1 MGMSSALT
9 IYTEYFGLSERPFTL
24 LPDPDFLY
32 WSEHHARA
40 YAMLEYGMLT
50 HAPITV
56 ITGEIGAGKTTLL
69 RQLLRSLPEEFTV
82 GLISNAQGNRGE
94 LLHWVLMALGVSTDM
109 NASYVQLFA
118 QFQDFL
124 IEEYAEGRRTILIFD
139 EAQNLSLETLEELRM
154 FSNIN
159 ADKDELLQ
167 LVLVGQPE
175 LRDLISQP
183 RLVQF
188 AQRVA
193 AEFHLPGMSAA
204 GVRAYIEHRL
214 AVAGAE
220 RRIFTPAACECVYLA
235 SRGIPR
241 LVNQICDYALVYA
254 FTDGLEEVDASVIEQ
269 VVADRRMHG
278 NLRATTSGTGDIAHA
293 G

>member
-1 MGMSSALT
+1 MSMTSTLR
-9 IYTEYFGLSERPFTL
+9 IYNDHFGLAERPFTL

-32 WSEHHARA
+32 WSEIHTRA

-69 RQLLRSLPEEFTV
+69 RHLLRSLPEEFTV

-94 LLHWVLMALGVSTDM
+94 LLHWVLMALGVPAETD
-109 NASYVQLFA
+109 ASYVQLFA

-124 IEEYAEGRRTILIFD
+124 IEEYASGRRTMLIFD
-139 EAQNLSLETLEELRM
+139 EAQNLSTETLEELRM

-175 LRDLISQP
+175 LRTLIGQP
-183 RLVQF
+183 RLAQF
-188 AQRVA
+188 AQRVS
-193 AEFHLPGMSAA
+193 AEYHLPGMTAEQVL
-204 GVRAYIEHRL
+204 GYIAHRL
-214 AVAGAE
+214 AVAGATRE
-220 RRIFTPAACECVYLA
+220 IFTPAACECVHLA
-235 SRGIPR
+235 SRGVPR

-254 FTDGLEEVDASVIEQ
+254 FTDGLDKVDASVIEQ
-269 VVADRRMHG
+269 VVTDRRMHG
-278 NLRATTSGTGDIAHA
+278 NLKMVV
-293 G
+293 

>member
-1 MGMSSALT
+1 MSSGLT
-9 IYTEYFGLSERPFTL
+9 IYNAHFGLSERPFTL

-32 WSEHHARA
+32 WSDNHARA

-69 RQLLRSLPEEFTV
+69 RHLLRSLPGDVTV
-82 GLISNAQGNRGE
+82 GLVSNAQGDRGE
-94 LLHWVLMALGVSTDM
+94 LLHWVLMALDVPTEAG
-109 NASYVQLFA
+109 AGYVQLFA
-118 QFQDFL
+118 RFQDHL
-124 IEEYAEGRRTILIFD
+124 IGQYAAGRRTMLIFD
-139 EAQNLSLETLEELRM
+139 EAQNLSVEALEELRM

-175 LRDLISQP
+175 LRDLIASP

-193 AEFHLPGMSAA
+193 ADYHLPAMTAPAVGDY
-204 GVRAYIEHRL
+204 VRHRL
-214 AVAGAE
+214 RVAGAGRE
-220 RRIFTPAACECVYLA
+220 IFTPAACEAVHA
-235 SRGIPR
+235 AARGVPR

-254 FTDGLEEVDASVIEQ
+254 FTDGRDRIDAGVVEQ
-269 VVADRRMHG
+269 VARDRRMHD
-278 NLRATTSGTGDIAHA
+278 NLTMTV
-293 G
+293 

>member
-1 MGMSSALT
+1 MGMSSTLT
-9 IYTEYFGLSERPFTL
+9 IYNAHFGLAERPFTL
-24 LPDPDFLY
+24 LPDPDFLF
-32 WSEHHARA
+32 WSENHTRA

-69 RQLLRSLPEEFTV
+69 RHLLRSLPEDITV

-94 LLHWVLMALGVSTDM
+94 LLHWVLMALGVATDT

-124 IEEYAEGRRTILIFD
+124 IEEYASGRRTMLIFD

-175 LRDLISQP
+175 LRELISQP

-193 AEFHLPGMSAA
+193 AEYHLPGMSGAA
-204 GVRAYIEHRL
+204 ARDYIHHRL
-214 AVAGAE
+214 RVAGATRE
-220 RRIFTPAACECVYLA
+220 IFTPAACECVHIA
-235 SRGIPR
+235 SRGVPR

-254 FTDGLEEVDASVIEQ
+254 FTDGLEVVDAGVVEQ
-269 VVADRRMHG
+269 VVLDRRMHG
-278 NLRATTSGTGDIAHA
+278 NLKMVV
-293 G
+293 

>member
-1 MGMSSALT
+1 MTSTLR
-9 IYTEYFGLSERPFTL
+9 IYNDHFGLAERPFTL

-32 WSEHHARA
+32 WSDIHTRA

-69 RQLLRSLPEEFTV
+69 RHLLRSLPEEFTV
-82 GLISNAQGNRGE
+82 GLISIAQGNRGE
-94 LLHWVLMALGVSTDM
+94 LLHWVLMALGVPTETS
-109 NASYVQLFA
+109 ASYVQLFA

-124 IEEYAEGRRTILIFD
+124 IEEYASGRRTMLIFD

-159 ADKDELLQ
+159 ADKDELIQ

-175 LRDLISQP
+175 LRALISQP
-183 RLVQF
+183 RLAQF
-188 AQRVA
+188 AQRVS
-193 AEFHLPGMSAA
+193 AEYHLPGMT
-204 GVRAYIEHRL
+204 GEQVQGYIAHRL
-214 AVAGAE
+214 AVAGANRE
-220 RRIFTPAACECVYLA
+220 IFTPAAAECVHLA
-235 SRGIPR
+235 SRGVPR

-254 FTDGLEEVDASVIEQ
+254 FTDGLDMVDAGVIEQ
-269 VVADRRMHG
+269 VVTDRRMHG
-278 NLRATTSGTGDIAHA
+278 NLKMVV
-293 G
+293 

>member
-1 MGMSSALT
+1 MGMTSSLS
-9 IYTEYFGLSERPFTL
+9 IYNDHFGLVERPFTL

-32 WSEHHARA
+32 WSENHTRA

-69 RQLLRSLPEEFTV
+69 RHLLRSLPEDITV

-94 LLHWVLMALGVSTDM
+94 LLHWVLMALGVPTETG
-109 NASYVQLFA
+109 ASYVQLFA

-124 IEEYAEGRRTILIFD
+124 IEEYASGRRTMLIFD
-139 EAQNLSLETLEELRM
+139 EAQNLSVETLEELRM

-159 ADKDELLQ
+159 ADKDELIQ

-175 LRDLISQP
+175 LRALISQP
-183 RLVQF
+183 RLAQF

-193 AEFHLPGMSAA
+193 ADYHLPGMSPEQ
-204 GVRAYIEHRL
+204 VQAYVTHRL
-214 AVAGAE
+214 AVAGASRE
-220 RRIFTPAACECVYLA
+220 IFTPAACECVHIT

-241 LVNQICDYALVYA
+241 LVNQVCDYALVYA
-254 FTDGLEEVDASVIEQ
+254 FTDGLEKVDASVVEQ
-269 VVADRRMHG
+269 VVADRHMRG
-278 NLRATTSGTGDIAHA
+278 SLKVAP
-293 G
+293 